1 MALLV
6 AIVLALTVLPTPW
19 NLAVVAAGACWEI
32 ATTFGALWWSHRRA
46 ITVGAEALI
55 GREVA
60 VRDACRPVGRVS
72 VKGEL
77 WQARC
82 DAGAN
87 RGESVRIVGI
97 DGLTLRVEPARPL

>member
-19 NLAVVAAGACWEI
+19 NLAVVAAAACWEI
-32 ATTFGALWWSHRRA
+32 ATTLGAVWWSQRRSA
-46 ITVGAEALI
+46 RVGVEAML
-55 GREVA
+55 GREVP
-60 VRDACRPVGRVS
+60 VRDDCRPLGRVS

-77 WQARC
+77 WRARC

-97 DGLTLRVEPARPL
+97 EGLTLRVELVKPP